1 MGWECHQLSE
11 NILDFQIPPSFWWST
26 DKMSLNCGR
35 ISRPNDRTPRTHG
48 SDIWQHRIEMETAK
62 LPQKHSHFVTIF
74 DLSQS
79 SICYLSQFAKC
90 HRRLQTTRLD
100 KKGPK
105 TLILAELPEK
115 IEICPLSPIFHS
127 CQIALMRKIVLFY
140 TNQWNFMKSSYSTEK
155 NLSGWE
161 NIDLF
166 FHFFA
171 KGFTTLKT
179 IKLP

>member
-1 MGWECHQLSE
+1 
-11 NILDFQIPPSFWWST
+11 
-26 DKMSLNCGR
+26 MSLNCGR

-115 IEICPLSPIFHS
+115 IEICPLSPIFHKQLPNCS
-127 CQIALMRKIVLFY
+127 DEENSTILYEPVKLYEELLFNRKKSFRLRKYRFIFPFFCKRFY
-140 TNQWNFMKSSYSTEK
+140 YP
-155 NLSGWE
+155 E
-161 NIDLF
+161 N
-166 FHFFA
+166 H
-171 KGFTTLKT
+171 
-179 IKLP
+179 